1 MSPFIFVA
9 LACLACDVDSPRNE
23 QKLGFDWKFSLA
35 KTIEATEAKTSDPD
49 FSDQQWDTVRV
60 PHDWSIVG
68 EYAKDNPSGGQGGYL
83 PTGVGWYRRSIQMDE
98 LDPTK
103 QYLLL
108 FDASFMNT
116 EVWLNG
122 QKVGSRPYGYVSFYF
137 DISPHLQAGRNVLAV
152 RVNNEDAPNARW
164 YPGCGIYGDV
174 TLIEKNKVN
183 FDQWGVFVTTP
194 SVTTDKASIAVEF
207 ALNNGTDKAQQAI
220 VESIVLDATGRQVAT
235 TSKKVKLR
243 TEQQTDTKVTM
254 ELDSP
259 SLWAPET
266 PSLYT
271 LVSTVKIDNQI
282 VDKDETRFGV
292 RSLPVS
298 YTHLTLPTIL
308 LV

>member
-1 MSPFIFVA
+1 MSPYIFVA
-9 LACLACDVDSPRNE
+9 LACLVNGIDSPRNE
-23 QKLGFDWKFSLA
+23 QKLSFDWKFSLA
-35 KTIEATEAKTSDPD
+35 KTMEAAVPTAFAPD
-49 FSDQQWDTVRV
+49 FDDEQWDTIRI

-137 DISPHLQAGRNVLAV
+137 DVSPHLQAGRNVLAV
-152 RVNNEDAPNARW
+152 RLNNEDAPNARW

-174 TLIEKNKVN
+174 TLIEKSKVN

-194 SVTTDKASIAVEF
+194 SVCLLYT
-207 ALNNGTDKAQQAI
+207 
-220 VESIVLDATGRQVAT
+220 
-235 TSKKVKLR
+235 
-243 TEQQTDTKVTM
+243 
-254 ELDSP
+254 SP
-259 SLWAPET
+259 SPR
-266 PSLYT
+266 
-271 LVSTVKIDNQI
+271 D
-282 VDKDETRFGV
+282 
-292 RSLPVS
+292 
-298 YTHLTLPTIL
+298 
-308 LV
+308 